1 MLYVRRDENGHI
13 VALLRE
19 PADGAEEQLSPTDPE
34 VIGFLGTSGSEDI
47 NLEYLAQSD
56 HALIRVVED
65 LIYLLVD
72 KNVILFT
79 ELPLE
84 AQRKLAGRREARARM
99 QHTKPFFVD
108 EDELL

>member
-13 VALLRE
+13 VAILRE
-19 PADGAEEQLSPTDPE
+19 PADGADQPLSPTDPE
-34 VIGFLGTSGSEDI
+34 VARFLSANGSDD
-47 NLEYLAQSD
+47 LTREYLAQSD

-79 ELPLE
+79 ELPPE
-84 AQRKLAGRREARARM
+84 AQRKLAGRREARSRM
-99 QHTKPFFVD
+99 QQAKPFFVD

>member
-13 VALLRE
+13 VAIQSE
-19 PADGAEEQLSPTDPE
+19 PIDGAEEFLSPADPE
-34 VIGFLGTSGSEDI
+34 VTRFLSTNGSGDI
-47 NLEYLAQSD
+47 NLEYLTQSD
-56 HALIRVVED
+56 NTLIRVMED

-79 ELPLE
+79 ELPPE
-84 AQRKLAGRREARARM
+84 AQHKLASRREARARM
-99 QHTKPFFVD
+99 QHAKPFFVD